1 VIADVYPFPAF
12 EGAPSVATAD
22 VNGDGVLD
30 LIVGTGPGAPPEVVV
45 YSGAEGGLGPF
56 SHEIARFSPF
66 NADFRGGVTVA
77 GADIDGNG
85 LSDNIIVGAGPGT
98 DSQVKVFSSHL
109 SAGQAPDVFA
119 TFAPYPGSKSG
130 VTLATGLVDAV
141 SGRPSIVT
149 APGPGE
155 PARIKTFRWDLY
167 TPTERAKAKGA
178 KESPIT
184 DPATTSDFLAFDPS
198 YTGGVSLA
206 AGWVAG
212 PEGGA
217 QSIVTGGQDGTV
229 RVWST
234 GSRLDGQPVMYL
246 HDPNQEMGNLQFNQI
261 ASFAPFPRAT
271 GVSLATT
278 STTIGA
284 DLIVSGPGPAGAE
297 VRKYTLARPDPAAR
311 TVAPTLV
318 TTLPPLPFA
327 PAQAAVAGR

>member
-1 VIADVYPFPAF
+1 
-12 EGAPSVATAD
+12 
-22 VNGDGVLD
+22 
-30 LIVGTGPGAPPEVVV
+30 VVV

-56 SHEIARFSPF
+56 STEIARFAPF
-66 NADFRGGVTVA
+66 NPDFRGGVTVA

-109 SAGQAPDVFA
+109 SAGQAPDVFT

-130 VTLATGLVDAV
+130 VTLATGLVDSV

-167 TPTERAKAKGA
+167 TPTERAKAQGA

-184 DPATTSDFLAFDPS
+184 DPATTSDFLAFDSS

-217 QSIVTGGQDGTV
+217 QSILTGELKTDGTV

-234 GSRLDGQPVMYL
+234 GSRLDGQPAMYL
-246 HDPNQEMGNLQFNQI
+246 HDPNQEMGSLQFNQI
-261 ASFAPFPRAT
+261 ASFAPFAAAAAAAAAGAGPGA
-271 GVSLATT
+271 GVRLATT

-284 DLIVSGPGPAGAE
+284 DLIVSGAGPAGAE

-311 TVAPTLV
+311 TVAPKLV
-318 TTLPPLPFA
+318 TTLPPLPGG
-327 PAQAAVAGR
+327 PAQAPLGGR